1 MKWFLLVFLASMSL
15 SGFATQTP
23 DYPSST
29 SSTFTLLPTEGMDV
43 YTAQLPGKQVRFLP
57 DGVVSIA
64 EYRRT
69 GRHEVDPSDPLTEP
83 LQSEYEV
90 MVWNWQWNSS
100 RSSTPEVD
108 PETGDLWYKNIH
120 EGIHL
125 TYYFTENGMLKY
137 DLIAEPGSNPDLIQA
152 TLDGAEFHEIDR
164 KGRLVIDTP
173 WGKSRDE
180 APISF
185 VKQQNRQSTIA
196 SAYELSSKGRLSF
209 DVDFEPQKDQS
220 LIIDPLTMSW
230 STFLHSPTSDD
241 YVIAVVR
248 DANNFL
254 YAAGYTETPFFPTT
268 SGVYQGTFGGQIDAY
283 VSKLGP
289 NGDYLVW
296 STYLGGTEWDMAYAL
311 DIDAQGNLYVGGYT
325 ASSDF
330 PVTAGAAQ
338 EVMRGMSDGFVTK
351 LSPNGNSI
359 GYSTFVGGTDRDYLY
374 DLICTDAGEVYFIGY
389 TFSVNFPTTSLAFD
403 QSYNGYGDGVLGGLT
418 VNGNALLFSTYI
430 GGTGFDMAQS
440 LDRASDGSIA
450 VVGNTNSLNLPL
462 VNPIQSQLNYG
473 GGNAT
478 DDGFFLKFNADA
490 SQLLT
495 GTYLGGSDSDGL
507 YAVKASTSGQWFVA
521 GNTNS
526 SDVMTTSTAW
536 QKTYQGSGDVF
547 LSRLDGMGTSVVYS
561 TYLGGS
567 DVDYVKAIAVEDDDE
582 LYVLGASRSTD
593 WYISGGLYG
602 HSGQYDAFLTHMTAD
617 GSAINSST
625 LLGGSYNDYPRSPS
639 SIDLSGNLISMAIT
653 THSQNVQS
661 AGNGYQQTKLNGLS
675 DAPWLVGFEGDVLLP
690 PTEEVELA
698 GTESFLPELTVS
710 RMGESWSWQLINSPS
725 NVRSISL
732 WDVSGRQVF
741 LSDQAESS
749 GVLYFPALTTG
760 TYILLAVTEDGHQFR
775 NRIIQW

>member
-1 MKWFLLVFLASMSL
+1 MKRLLLVFLASMFL
-15 SGFATQTP
+15 SGFATHTP
-23 DYPSST
+23 DYPSSK
-29 SSTFTLLPTEGMDV
+29 SSSFTLIPTDGMEV

-57 DGVVSIA
+57 DGIVSIA
-64 EYRRT
+64 EYRRI
-69 GRHEVDPSDPLTEP
+69 GREEVDPNSPLIAP

-90 MVWNWQWNSS
+90 MIYNWQWESS
-100 RSSTPEVD
+100 EHNIPELD
-108 PETGDLWYKNIH
+108 PATGHLWYRDIH
-120 EGIHL
+120 QGIHL

-137 DLIAEPGSNPDLIQA
+137 DVIADPGSNPDLIQA
-152 TLDGAEFHEIDR
+152 TLDGAEFRAIDR

-173 WGKSRDE
+173 WGKTRDE

-185 VKQQNRQSTIA
+185 VQERQHLSTIG
-196 SAYELSSKGRLSF
+196 SAYKLTDKGRLTF
-209 DVDFEPQKDQS
+209 DVEFEPNKNQS

-241 YVIAVVR
+241 YVIAVIR
-248 DANNFL
+248 DDNNFL
-254 YAAGYTETPFFPTT
+254 YAAGYTETPSFPVT
-268 SGVYQGTFGGQIDAY
+268 SGVYQGTFGGIIDAY

-296 STYLGGTEWDMAYAL
+296 STYLGGSDWDMAYAL

-330 PVTAGAAQ
+330 PVTQGANQ
-338 EVMRGMSDGFVTK
+338 EVMRGMSDGFITQ
-351 LSPNGNSI
+351 LSPDGVTL
-359 GYSTFVGGTDRDYLY
+359 GYSTYVGGTDRDYLY
-374 DLICTDAGEVYFIGY
+374 DLVCTDAGEVYFIGY
-389 TFSVNFPTTSLAFD
+389 TFSYNFPTTSLAFD
-403 QSYNGYGDGVLGGLT
+403 QSYNGYGDGFLGGLT
-418 VNGNALLFSTYI
+418 ASGNALLFSTFL

-440 LDRASDGSIA
+440 LDRAPNGELA

-462 VNPIQSQLNYG
+462 INPLQNTLNLS

-478 DDGFFLKFNADA
+478 DDGFFLRFNTDA

-495 GTYLGGSDSDGL
+495 GTYIGGSDSDGL
-507 YAVKASTSGQWFVA
+507 YAVKASSAGQWFMA

-526 SDVMTTSTAW
+526 TNLMTTSSAW
-536 QKTYQGSGDVF
+536 QKNYQGSGDVF
-547 LSRLDGMGTSVVYS
+547 LTRLDASGTSVVYS

-567 DVDYVKAIAVEDDDE
+567 DVDYVKAIAVESDDE

-593 WYISGGLYG
+593 WYVSGGLYG
-602 HSGQYDAFLTHMTAD
+602 PSGQYDAFLTHVTAD

-639 SIDLSGNLISMAIT
+639 SLDLSGNLISMAIT

-690 PTEEVELA
+690 PDTEAVITSADPL
-698 GTESFLPELTVS
+698 LPELKVTKTA
-710 RMGESWSWQLINSPS
+710 EFWTWQLKNTSTQAQG
-725 NVRSISL
+725 ISL

-741 LSDQAESS
+741 LSEENGDS
-749 GVLYFPALTTG
+749 GLLHLPHLARG
-760 TYILLAVTEDGHQFR
+760 TYLLQVVTEDGKKYR
-775 NRIIQW
+775 NRIIQ

>member
-1 MKWFLLVFLASMSL
+1 MKRLLLVLLASMFL
-15 SGFATQTP
+15 SGFATHTP

-29 SSTFTLLPTEGMDV
+29 PSTFTLIPTDGVDV

-57 DGVVSIA
+57 DGIVSIA
-64 EYRRT
+64 EYRRI
-69 GRHEVDPSDPLTEP
+69 GREEADPSVPLTAP
-83 LQSEYEV
+83 LRSEYEV
-90 MVWNWQWNSS
+90 MVWNWHWESS
-100 RSSTPEVD
+100 LSSTPEVD
-108 PETGDLWYKNIH
+108 PETGNLWYRNIH
-120 EGIHL
+120 SGIHL

-137 DLIAEPGSNPDLIQA
+137 DIIADPGSNPDLIQA
-152 TLDGAEFHEIDR
+152 TLDGAEFHAIDK

-173 WGKSRDE
+173 WGKTRDE
-180 APISF
+180 APVSF
-185 VKQQNRQSTIA
+185 VEERQHLSTIA
-196 SAYELSSKGRLSF
+196 SAYTLADKGRLAF
-209 DVDFEPQKDQS
+209 EVEFEPNKHQS

-254 YAAGYTETPFFPTT
+254 YATGYTETPSFPVT
-268 SGVYQGTFGGQIDAY
+268 SGVYQGTFGGQIDGY

-296 STYLGGTEWDMAYAL
+296 STYLGGSDWDMAYAL

-325 ASSDF
+325 ASADF

-338 EVMRGMSDGFVTK
+338 VFMRGISDGFVTK

-374 DLICTDAGEVYFIGY
+374 DLVCTDAGEVYFIGY
-389 TFSVNFPTTSLAFD
+389 TFSSNFPTTAFAFD
-403 QSYNGYGDGVLGGLT
+403 QSYNGYGDGFLAGLT
-418 VNGNALLFSTYI
+418 VNGNALLFSTYL

-440 LDRASDGSIA
+440 LDRAPDGSLG

-462 VNPIQSQLNYG
+462 VNPIQNILNYG
-473 GGNAT
+473 GGNST

-495 GTYLGGSDSDGL
+495 GTYLGGSASDGL
-507 YAVKASTSGQWFVA
+507 YAVKSNALGQWFLA

-526 SDVMTTSTAW
+526 GDLMTTSTAW
-536 QKTYQGSGDVF
+536 QKIYQGSGDVF
-547 LSRLDGMGTSVVYS
+547 LTRLDANGTGVIYS

-567 DVDYVKAIAVEDDDE
+567 DVDYVKAIAVESDDE

-593 WYISGGLYG
+593 WYVSGGLYG
-602 HSGQYDAFLTHMTAD
+602 PSGQYDAFLTHVTAD
-617 GSAINSST
+617 GAAINSST

-639 SIDLSGNLISMAIT
+639 SLDLSGNLISLAIT

-690 PTEEVELA
+690 PAEEAELA
-698 GTESFLPELTVS
+698 VTESFLPALTVTK
-710 RMGESWSWQLINSPS
+710 MGESWSWQLENSPS
-725 NVRSISL
+725 QVTNISL
-732 WDVSGRQVF
+732 WDIAGRQVLQSR
-741 LSDQAESS
+741 LSGHS
-749 GVLYFPALTTG
+749 GILSAPHLTTG
-760 TYILLAVTEDGHQFR
+760 TYILHVVTEDGHQYR
-775 NRIIQW
+775 NRIIQ